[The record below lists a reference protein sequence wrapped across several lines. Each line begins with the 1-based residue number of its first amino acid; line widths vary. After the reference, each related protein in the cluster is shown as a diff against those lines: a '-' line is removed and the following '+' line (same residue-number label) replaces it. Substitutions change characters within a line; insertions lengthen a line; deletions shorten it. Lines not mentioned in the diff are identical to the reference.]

1 MTRFPRTSRV
11 GGWTVGLG
19 LLAALAHG
27 EPSDVSS
34 LQARYAGQWRF
45 SGGSSERAAVP
56 AAVERS
62 VDGMFFIS
70 RGIAYD
76 RLMRVCD
83 VCSSY
88 TLSFARGEVS
98 VAGPCQLPDISPQD
112 GSEVD
117 HRTQAGD
124 ESKLS
129 QRFLD
134 GALVQY
140 FRGEEGARR
149 VVWTLQPDE
158 VNLAVHI
165 TITSKHLPH
174 PVDYTL
180 SYQRVSPK
188 PDAGPADAGQRP
200 AD

>member
-1 MTRFPRTSRV
+1 MTRFPRACRV
-11 GGWTVGLG
+11 GVWVAALGLG
-19 LLAALAHG
+19 LALAEA
-27 EPSDVSS
+27 EPSDASS
-34 LQARYAGQWRF
+34 LQARYAGGWRF
-45 SGGSSERAAVP
+45 SGGASERAAVP

-76 RLMRVCD
+76 RLMHVCEI
-83 VCSSY
+83 CGTY
-88 TLSFARGEVS
+88 TLSFAMGKVT
-98 VAGPCQLPDISPQD
+98 VASPCQLPDKSPQD
-112 GSEVD
+112 GSEVY

-129 QRFLD
+129 QRFLE
-134 GALVQY
+134 GALVQE
-140 FRGEEGARR
+140 FRGEEGNRR
-149 VVWTLQPDE
+149 VVWTLQPDQ
-158 VNLAVHI
+158 VSLQVHV
-165 TITSKHLPH
+165 TIASKHLPH

-180 SYQRVSPK
+180 SYQRLSPR

>member
-1 MTRFPRTSRV
+1 MRRRHHQ
-11 GGWTVGLG
+11 GWLL
-19 LLAALAHG
+19 LLAGVLLVLHAEAGSPEDEAL
-27 EPSDVSS
+27 S
-34 LQARYAGQWRF
+34 QRYTGLWRF
-45 SGGSSERAAVP
+45 AGGSSERAAIP
-56 AAVERS
+56 PAVERS

-76 RLMRVCD
+76 RLMKVCE

-88 TLSFARGEVS
+88 TLAFGHGQVT
-98 VAGPCQLPDISPQD
+98 VAGPCQLPDVSPQD

-117 HRTQAGD
+117 HKTKYGD
-124 ESKLS
+124 ASKLS

-134 GALVQY
+134 GALVQD

-149 VVWTLQPDE
+149 VVWTLQPDQ
-158 VNLAVHI
+158 VSLSVHV

-180 SYQRVSPK
+180 SYHRVPAAPSASAAGLL
-188 PDAGPADAGQRP
+188 DAGPPGP
-200 AD
+200 